1 MVSFRGA
8 SRSTLRTHGHLQQ
21 SFSNFLSPLQDVE
34 RGINHNE
41 SGGRPS
47 RRPSPHSTFPLP
59 RGRPELWRHVFT
71 VFISRDQDGSGGHTT
86 GVIERLLQCPRGGQA
101 WKRLDVFGYG
111 ISVRLVPF
119 ITAITALVQNKGNRR
134 II

>member
-1 MVSFRGA
+1 MVSFREA
-8 SRSTLRTHGHLQQ
+8 SRSTLQTHGHLQQ

-47 RRPSPHSTFPLP
+47 PHSTFHLP

-86 GVIERLLQCPRGGQA
+86 GVIERLLQCPQGGQA
-101 WKRLDVFGYG
+101 WKRPGVFGYG

-119 ITAITALVQNKGNRR
+119 ITAITALV
-134 II
+134 